1 MIAFSIVALVLFMPL
16 VAAIALIAT
25 VNSFGEPG

>member
-1 MIAFSIVALVLFMPL
+1 MIRVELA

-25 VNSFGEPG
+25 VAVGLRLSLRACHFA